1 MQDAT
6 LPRPA
11 LLGIDLGTTNSL
23 IAVWQDGQ
31 ARLIP
36 NALGDVLTPSVVSL
50 DEDDTILVGKAARAR
65 LTTHPDR
72 TAAAFKRFMGSD
84 KQVQLGARQ
93 FSPEELSA
101 LVLGSLK
108 QDAEAFLGHAVSEA
122 VISVPAYFSDEQR
135 KRTLF
140 AAELAGLS
148 VTRLINEPTAAAMA
162 YGLHEQKFERTLI
175 FDLGGGT
182 FDVTVLEYALPLIEV
197 HASTGDNFLGG
208 EDFTAVLLQACLKHW
223 QLTPA
228 MVDAQSMASLGDA
241 LEQLKCKLAEGV
253 QPLSWRH
260 GDKTFE
266 WSLDEAAAV
275 KIWEPLLARL
285 RAPIEQALRDA
296 RLKPRDLD
304 SLVLVGG
311 ATRMPAV
318 QQMVATL
325 FGRLPYRHLDPDTI
339 VALGAAT
346 QAACKARDGAVE
358 ELILT
363 DVCPYTLG
371 IATMRGEDIKGAFS
385 PIIERNTIIP
395 TSRVERYYTTHPQQA
410 LLRIAVY
417 QGERPW
423 VCDNI
428 LIDAFDVTLTP
439 TAHIQAL
446 DVRFSY
452 DINGLLEV
460 DVTLL
465 ETGDRHSHSI
475 DRSPTGLDEQA
486 RRDSHNRLSTLKVH
500 PRDALPNRT
509 LLARLERAW
518 MQSLGTQ
525 REQIAEWL
533 HSFTLVLGGQQPSAI
548 ASHRTELNKALDQ
561 MCL

>member
-84 KQVQLGARQ
+84 KQVQLGTRQ

-101 LVLGSLK
+101 LVLGALK

-208 EDFTAVLLQACLKHW
+208 EDFTAALLQACLKHW

-395 TSRVERYYTTHPQQA
+395 TSRVERYYTTQPKQTV
-410 LLRIAVY
+410 LRIAVY

-428 LIDAFDVTLTP
+428 LIDAFEVTLTP
-439 TAHIQAL
+439 TQHIQEL

-465 ETGDRHSHSI
+465 ETGERHSHSI

-518 MQSLGTQ
+518 MQSLGAQ
-525 REQIAEWL
+525 REHIAEWL
-533 HSFTLVLGGQQPSAI
+533 HSFTTVLGGQQSAEI
-548 ASHRTELNKALDQ
+548 TSHRTELNKALDQ
-561 MCL
+561 LRL

>member
-36 NALGDVLTPSVVSL
+36 NALGEVLTPSVVSL
-50 DEDDTILVGKAARAR
+50 DEDETILVGKAARAR
-65 LTTHPDR
+65 LTTHPER

-84 KQVQLGARQ
+84 RQIELGTKT

-108 QDAEAFLGHAVSEA
+108 QDAEAFLGHPVSEA

-140 AAELAGLS
+140 AAELAGLKVS
-148 VTRLINEPTAAAMA
+148 RLINEPTAAAMA

-208 EDFTAVLLQACLKHW
+208 EDFTAALLNACLKSW
-223 QLTPA
+223 QLTPS
-228 MVDAQSMASLGDA
+228 MIDPQGMASLGDA
-241 LEQLKCKLAEGV
+241 LEQLKCKLGEGP
-253 QPLSWRH
+253 QSLSWRH
-260 GDKTFE
+260 ADELYE

-318 QQMVATL
+318 QQLVATL
-325 FGRLPYRHLDPDTI
+325 FGRLPYRHLDPDTL

-346 QAACKARDGAVE
+346 QAACKARDGAIE

-371 IATMRGEDIKGAFS
+371 IATMRDKGIDGAFS

-395 TSRVERYYTTHPQQA
+395 TSRVERYHTTHPRQE
-410 LLRIAVY
+410 LLRIAVN

-423 VCDNI
+423 VRDNI

-439 TAHIQAL
+439 TDNIQEL

-465 ETGDRHSHSI
+465 ETGERHSHSI

-486 RRDSHNRLSTLKVH
+486 RIDSHNRLSTLKVH

-525 REQIAEWL
+525 REHIAEWL
-533 HSFTLVLGGQQPSAI
+533 HNFTTVLGGQQPAEI
-548 ASHRTELNKALDQ
+548 ASHRSELNKALDQ
-561 MCL
+561 LRL

>member
-1 MQDAT
+1 MQDAS

-11 LLGIDLGTTNSL
+11 LLGIDLGTTYSL
-23 IAVWQDGQ
+23 IAVWREGR
-31 ARLIP
+31 AELIR
-36 NALGDVLTPSVVSL
+36 NALGDVLTASVVSL

-65 LTTHPDR
+65 LTTHPER

-84 KQVQLGARQ
+84 RQIQLGSRQ

-108 QDAEAFLGHAVSEA
+108 QDAEAFLGQAVTEA

-208 EDFTAVLLQACLKHW
+208 EDFTAALLQACLKHW
-223 QLTPA
+223 QLTPSTI
-228 MVDAQSMASLGDA
+228 DAQAMASLGDA
-241 LEQLKCKLAEGV
+241 LEQLKCKLGEGA
-253 QPLSWRH
+253 QHLSWRH
-260 GDKTFE
+260 AEQTFE
-266 WSLDEAAAV
+266 WELDEAAAV

-285 RAPIEQALRDA
+285 RTPIEQALRDA

-371 IATMRGEDIKGAFS
+371 ISTNRGEGVSGAFS
-385 PIIERNTIIP
+385 PIIERNTVIP
-395 TSRVERYYTTHPQQA
+395 TSRVQRYSTTFAQQTEI
-410 LLRIAVY
+410 RVAVY

-423 VCDNI
+423 VRDNI
-428 LIDAFDVTLTP
+428 FIDSFDIQFTP
-439 TAHIQAL
+439 SEQLQSL

-465 ETGDRHSHSI
+465 ETGERYGHSI

-486 RRDSHNRLSTLKVH
+486 RRDSHARLATLKVH

-518 MQSLGTQ
+518 MQTLGDE
-525 REQIAEWL
+525 RARIAEWMDT
-533 HSFTLVLGGQQPSAI
+533 FNTVLAGQQASEI
-548 ASHRTELNKALDQ
+548 ASHRSALNDALDQ
-561 MCL
+561 MRL

>member
-6 LPRPA
+6 LPRQA

-36 NALGDVLTPSVVSL
+36 NALGDVLTPSVISL

-65 LTTHPDR
+65 LTTHPER
-72 TAAAFKRFMGSD
+72 SAAAFKRFMGSD
-84 KQVQLGARQ
+84 KQIELGSRQ

-108 QDAEAFLGHAVSEA
+108 QDAEAFLGHPVSEA

-197 HASTGDNFLGG
+197 HASTGDNFLRG
-208 EDFTAVLLQACLKHW
+208 EDFTAALLQACLKAW
-223 QLTPA
+223 QLTPS
-228 MVDAQSMASLGDA
+228 MVDAQGMASMGDA
-241 LEQLKCKLAEGV
+241 LEQLKCKLGEGT
-253 QPLSWRH
+253 QHLSWRH
-260 GDKTFE
+260 ADKTFE

-275 KIWEPLLARL
+275 KIWEPLLGRL

-325 FGRLPYRHLDPDTI
+325 FGRLPYRHLDPDTL

-371 IATMRGEDIKGAFS
+371 IETMRGKGIEGAFS

-395 TSRVERYYTTHPQQA
+395 TSRVERYYTTHPRQEKI
-410 LLRIAVY
+410 RIAVY

-423 VCDNI
+423 VRDNI
-428 LIDAFDVTLTP
+428 LIDAFDVTLMP
-439 TAHIQAL
+439 TEHMQQL

-465 ETGDRHSHSI
+465 ETGARYSHSI

-486 RRDSHNRLSTLKVH
+486 RQNSHDRLAALKVH

-518 MQSLGTQ
+518 MQSLGTE
-525 REQIAEWL
+525 RERIAEWL
-533 HSFTLVLGGQQPSAI
+533 HSFTTVLGGQQSSEI
-548 ASHRTELNKALDQ
+548 ASHRAQLNSALDE
-561 MCL
+561 LRL

>member
-1 MQDAT
+1 MQDAS

-23 IAVWQDGQ
+23 IAVWREGR
-31 ARLIP
+31 AELIP

-65 LTTHPDR
+65 LTTHPER

-84 KQVQLGARQ
+84 RQIQLGSRQ

-108 QDAEAFLGHAVSEA
+108 QDAEAFLGQAVTEA

-208 EDFTAVLLQACLKHW
+208 EDFTAALLQACLKNW
-223 QLTPA
+223 QLTPPTI
-228 MVDAQSMASLGDA
+228 DAQAMASLGDA
-241 LEQLKCKLAEGV
+241 LEQLKCKLGEGA
-253 QPLSWRH
+253 QQLSWRH
-260 GDKTFE
+260 AEQTFE
-266 WSLDEAAAV
+266 WELDEAAAV

-371 IATMRGEDIKGAFS
+371 ISTNRGEGVSGAFS
-385 PIIERNTIIP
+385 PIIERNTVIP
-395 TSRVERYYTTHPQQA
+395 TSRVQRYSTTFAQQTEI
-410 LLRIAVY
+410 RIAVY

-423 VCDNI
+423 VRDNI
-428 LIDAFDVTLTP
+428 FIDSFDIQFTP
-439 TAHIQAL
+439 SEQLQSL

-465 ETGDRHSHSI
+465 ETGERYGHSI

-486 RRDSHNRLSTLKVH
+486 RRDSHARLATLKVH

-518 MQSLGTQ
+518 MQSLGDE
-525 REQIAEWL
+525 RARIAEWMDT
-533 HSFTLVLGGQQPSAI
+533 FNTVLAGQQPGAI
-548 ASHRTELNKALDQ
+548 ASHRSALNDALDQ
-561 MCL
+561 MRL

>member
-101 LVLGSLK
+101 LVLGALK
-108 QDAEAFLGHAVSEA
+108 QDAEAFLGHSVSEA

-208 EDFTAVLLQACLKHW
+208 EDFTAALLQACLKHW

-228 MVDAQSMASLGDA
+228 MVDAQSMATLGDA

-395 TSRVERYYTTHPQQA
+395 TSRVERYYTTQPKQTV
-410 LLRIAVY
+410 LRIAVY

-439 TAHIQAL
+439 TEHIQEL

-465 ETGDRHSHSI
+465 ETGERHSHSI

-525 REQIAEWL
+525 REHIAEWL
-533 HSFTLVLGGQQPSAI
+533 HNFTTVLAGQQPSAI
-548 ASHRTELNKALDQ
+548 ASHRAELNKALDQ
-561 MCL
+561 MRL

>member
-1 MQDAT
+1 MQDAS

-23 IAVWQDGQ
+23 IAVWREGR
-31 ARLIP
+31 AELIR

-65 LTTHPDR
+65 LTTHPER

-84 KQVQLGARQ
+84 RQIQLGSRQ

-108 QDAEAFLGHAVSEA
+108 QDAEAFLGQAVTEA

-208 EDFTAVLLQACLKHW
+208 EDFTAALLQACLKHW
-223 QLTPA
+223 QLTPSTI
-228 MVDAQSMASLGDA
+228 DAQAMASLGDA
-241 LEQLKCKLAEGV
+241 LEQLKCKLGEGA
-253 QPLSWRH
+253 QYLSWRYAEQ
-260 GDKTFE
+260 TFE
-266 WSLDEAAAV
+266 WELDEAAAV

-371 IATMRGEDIKGAFS
+371 ISTNRGEGVSGAFS
-385 PIIERNTIIP
+385 PIIERNTVIP
-395 TSRVERYYTTHPQQA
+395 TSRVQRYSTTFAQQTEI
-410 LLRIAVY
+410 RIAVY

-423 VCDNI
+423 VRDNI
-428 LIDAFDVTLTP
+428 FIDSFDIQFTP
-439 TAHIQAL
+439 SEQLQSL

-465 ETGDRHSHSI
+465 ETGERYGHSI

-486 RRDSHNRLSTLKVH
+486 RRDSHARLATLKVH

-518 MQSLGTQ
+518 MQTLGDE
-525 REQIAEWL
+525 RARIAEWMDT
-533 HSFTLVLGGQQPSAI
+533 FNTVLAGQQASKI
-548 ASHRTELNKALDQ
+548 ASHRSALNDALDQ
-561 MCL
+561 MRL